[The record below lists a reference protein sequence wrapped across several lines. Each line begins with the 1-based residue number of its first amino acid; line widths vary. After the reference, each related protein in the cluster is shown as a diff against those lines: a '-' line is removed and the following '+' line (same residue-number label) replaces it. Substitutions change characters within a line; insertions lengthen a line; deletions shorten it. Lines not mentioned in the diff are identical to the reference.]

1 MGSVADT
8 QLYAAPVAGGPV
20 RGVVAVPGSKSVT
33 NRALLLSG
41 LAAGPSVVHGAPA
54 TRDTALMCGAL
65 RSLGVPVEVDGER
78 VALGGDGTL
87 TGGRTVD
94 CGLAGT
100 VMRFVPPAATLA
112 DGAVLFDGDP
122 HARTRPMGTVLD
134 ALRALGAVVDGDRLP
149 FVLHGTG
156 GLAGGDVTIDASASS
171 QFVSGL
177 LLSGARFD
185 KGVTVLHAGAPVPSL
200 PHIEMTV
207 AMLRE
212 AGVVVDD
219 SQPDVWRVEPGPI
232 AAREWTVEPDL
243 SNASVFLAAAAVTAG
258 EVTVAG
264 WPAGSTQP
272 GTEVLSV
279 LEQFGATVTPS
290 DAGMT
295 VRGPDRLTGVDVD
308 LHEASELTPTVAA
321 IAALAST
328 PSRIRGVAHIR
339 GHETDRLAAL
349 VAELTALGGDVT
361 IDASASSQFVS
372 GLLLSGARFD
382 KGVTVLHA
390 GAPVP
395 SLPHIDMTV
404 AMLRE
409 AGVEVDDS
417 RPNVWRVE
425 PGPIAAR
432 EWTVEPDLSNASV
445 FLAAA
450 AVTAGEVTVAGWP
463 AGSTQP
469 GAEILPV
476 LERFGATVTPSD
488 AGMTVRGPDRL
499 TGVDVDL
506 HEASELTPTVA
517 AIAALASTPSRIRGV
532 AHIRGHET
540 DRLAALVA
548 ELTALGADVNETDD
562 GLEIRPRS
570 LTAPADRP
578 WGAYADH
585 RMATAGAIVGLV
597 VPGVTIDDVACTAKT
612 IPDFPGRWAT
622 LLS

>member
-8 QLYAAPVAGGPV
+8 QLYTAPVAGGPV

-87 TGGRTVD
+87 TGGGTVD

-122 HARTRPMGTVLD
+122 HARTRPMGTVLE
-134 ALRALGAVVDGDRLP
+134 ALRVLGAVVDGDRLP
-149 FVLHGTG
+149 FVLHGAG

-185 KGVTVLHAGAPVPSL
+185 KGVTVLHDGAPVPSL
-200 PHIEMTV
+200 PHIDMTV

-212 AGVVVDD
+212 AGVAVDD

-272 GTEVLSV
+272 GAEVLPV
-279 LEQFGATVTPS
+279 LERFGATVTPS
-290 DAGMT
+290 GAGMT

-321 IAALAST
+321 IAALA
-328 PSRIRGVAHIR
+328 A
-339 GHETDRLAAL
+339 
-349 VAELTALGGDVT
+349 
-361 IDASASSQFVS
+361 
-372 GLLLSGARFD
+372 
-382 KGVTVLHA
+382 
-390 GAPVP
+390 
-395 SLPHIDMTV
+395 
-404 AMLRE
+404 
-409 AGVEVDDS
+409 
-417 RPNVWRVE
+417 
-425 PGPIAAR
+425 
-432 EWTVEPDLSNASV
+432 
-445 FLAAA
+445 
-450 AVTAGEVTVAGWP
+450 
-463 AGSTQP
+463 
-469 GAEILPV
+469 
-476 LERFGATVTPSD
+476 
-488 AGMTVRGPDRL
+488 
-499 TGVDVDL
+499 
-506 HEASELTPTVA
+506 
-517 AIAALASTPSRIRGV
+517 TPSRIRGV

-548 ELTALGADVNETDD
+548 ELTALGADVNETED
-562 GLEIRPRS
+562 GLEIRPRA

-585 RMATAGAIVGLV
+585 RMATAGAVLGLV
-597 VPGVTIDDVACTAKT
+597 VPGVTIDDVACTTKT
-612 IPDFPGRWAT
+612 FPDFPGRWAA
-622 LLS
+622 LLSG